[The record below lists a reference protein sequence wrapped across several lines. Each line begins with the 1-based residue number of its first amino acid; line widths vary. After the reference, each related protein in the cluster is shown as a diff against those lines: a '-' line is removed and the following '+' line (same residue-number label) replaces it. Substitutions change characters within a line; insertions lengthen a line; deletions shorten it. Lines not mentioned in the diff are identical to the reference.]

1 MTWYVA
7 LTLLV
12 SIPLALQFIRER
24 RLFRRLGPVLVDC
37 GRSPRLG
44 AWHIF
49 GAVLFTAFG
58 LANTLFSGAGPIPVY
73 PLPGPFLFIVIAA
86 SQWATLLNPVQIRS
100 GGVVTVS
107 GGLPWEVFKSGYWIN
122 ATTVVFQT
130 RSRCTFTL
138 DVPRRRRTRSV
149 RSSIERWRS
158 RINRRLLKSTLA
170 RRYPVRI
177 GPCHPFERTVRL
189 DSPESPEERR

>member
-12 SIPLALQFIRER
+12 SIPLALQFIREQ

-73 PLPGPFLFIVIAA
+73 PLPGQFLFIVIAA
-86 SQWATLLNPVQIRS
+86 SHWAALLSQVQIRS
-100 GGVVTVS
+100 GGVATVS
-107 GGLPWEVFKSGYWIN
+107 GGLPWEVFKSGHWSD

-130 RSRCTFTL
+130 TSRCTFTL
-138 DVPRRRRTRSV
+138 NVPATQADEV
-149 RSSIERWRS
+149 GAILERM
-158 RINRRLLKSTLA
+158 LA
-170 RRYPVRI
+170 I
-177 GPCHPFERTVRL
+177 PFESSSARSCADASVSGR
-189 DSPESPEERR
+189 ERVLSSGAAR

>member
-138 DVPRRRRTRSV
+138 DVPPAQADEVGAILDR
-149 RSSIERWRS
+149 
-158 RINRRLLKSTLA
+158 TLA
-170 RRYPVRI
+170 IPYQSSPAQVD
-177 GPCHPFERTVRL
+177 PCASIPGADRALSSV
-189 DSPESPEERR
+189 